1 MSQMVF
7 VRIIIV
13 VDYYVLLLL
22 LLLLFVTLVF
32 ASFSSRRVCLAF
44 VRCISISQSLISDL
58 SLSLSLSLSHQ
69 KHLIMMRAQTGR
81 HHGATVGLFLRSLVL
96 DISSF
101 IFDASYT
108 LAAQRS
114 KISVPQKTHALP
126 RDLPSCLTKRTT
138 FRDLIILSL

>member
-7 VRIIIV
+7 VRIIVV
-13 VDYYVLLLL
+13 VDYYALLLLL

-44 VRCISISQSLISDL
+44 VRCISISQSLISD
-58 SLSLSLSLSHQ
+58 LSLSLSHQ

-114 KISVPQKTHALP
+114 KISVPQKTHAFASRSPFLF
-126 RDLPSCLTKRTT
+126 DQTNNVS
-138 FRDLIILSL
+138 

>member
-7 VRIIIV
+7 IRLIVV
-13 VDYYVLLLL
+13 VDYYALLL
-22 LLLLFVTLVF
+22 LLLLFATLVF

-44 VRCISISQSLISDL
+44 VRCISISQSLI
-58 SLSLSLSLSHQ
+58 SLSLSHQ

-108 LAAQRS
+108 LAAQRA
-114 KISVPQKTHALP
+114 KISVPQKTHAFASRSPFLF
-126 RDLPSCLTKRTT
+126 DQTNNVS
-138 FRDLIILSL
+138 

>member
-22 LLLLFVTLVF
+22 MLFVTLVF

-58 SLSLSLSLSHQ
+58 SLSLSHR
-69 KHLIMMRAQTGR
+69 KHLIMIRAQTGR
-81 HHGATVGLFLRSLVL
+81 HHGATVGLFCDHSWSIFSLPL
-96 DISSF
+96 SSLM
-101 IFDASYT
+101 IYT
-108 LAAQRS
+108 RAVQRS
-114 KISVPQKTHALP
+114 KISTAQKTHACSNLP

>member
-7 VRIIIV
+7 VRIIVV
-13 VDYYVLLLL
+13 VDYYALLLLLL

-32 ASFSSRRVCLAF
+32 SSFSSRRVCLAF
-44 VRCISISQSLISDL
+44 VRCISISRSLISDL
-58 SLSLSLSLSHQ
+58 ILSHQ

-114 KISVPQKTHALP
+114 KISVPQKTHAFASRSPFLF
-126 RDLPSCLTKRTT
+126 DQTNNVS
-138 FRDLIILSL
+138 

>member
-114 KISVPQKTHALP
+114 KISVPQKTHAFASRSPFLF
-126 RDLPSCLTKRTT
+126 DQTNNVS
-138 FRDLIILSL
+138 

>member
-22 LLLLFVTLVF
+22 MLFVTLVF

-44 VRCISISQSLISDL
+44 VRCISISQSLISD
-58 SLSLSLSLSHQ
+58 LSLSLSHQ

-114 KISVPQKTHALP
+114 KISIAQKTHACSNLP

>member
-22 LLLLFVTLVF
+22 LLLLFVTFVF

-44 VRCISISQSLISDL
+44 VRCISISQSLISD
-58 SLSLSLSLSHQ
+58 LSLSLSHQ

>member
-22 LLLLFVTLVF
+22 LLLLLFVTFVF

-44 VRCISISQSLISDL
+44 VRCISISQSLISD
-58 SLSLSLSLSHQ
+58 LSLSLSHQ

>member
-13 VDYYVLLLL
+13 VDYYVLL

-44 VRCISISQSLISDL
+44 VRCISISRSLISDL
-58 SLSLSLSLSHQ
+58 ILSHQ

-96 DISSF
+96 DIPSF

-126 RDLPSCLTKRTT
+126 RDLPSCLTKRST

>member
-7 VRIIIV
+7 VRIIVV
-13 VDYYVLLLL
+13 VDYYALLL

-32 ASFSSRRVCLAF
+32 SSFSSRRVCLAF
-44 VRCISISQSLISDL
+44 VRCISISQSLISD
-58 SLSLSLSLSHQ
+58 LSLSHQ

-101 IFDASYT
+101 IFDESYT

-114 KISVPQKTHALP
+114 KISVAQKTHAFASRSPFLF
-126 RDLPSCLTKRTT
+126 DQTSTV
-138 FRDLIILSL
+138 S

>member
-7 VRIIIV
+7 VRIIVV

-44 VRCISISQSLISDL
+44 VRCISISRSLISDL
-58 SLSLSLSLSHQ
+58 ILSHQ

-114 KISVPQKTHALP
+114 KISVPQKTHAFASRSPFLF
-126 RDLPSCLTKRTT
+126 DQTNNVS
-138 FRDLIILSL
+138 

>member
-7 VRIIIV
+7 VRIIVV
-13 VDYYVLLLL
+13 VDYYALLLL

-58 SLSLSLSLSHQ
+58 SLSLSHQ
-69 KHLIMMRAQTGR
+69 KHLIMRRAQTGR
-81 HHGATVGLFLRSLVL
+81 HHGATVGLFFLSLVL
-96 DISSF
+96 DISSC

-108 LAAQRS
+108 LAAQRA
-114 KISVPQKTHALP
+114 KISVPQKTHAFASRSPFLF
-126 RDLPSCLTKRTT
+126 DQTNNVS
-138 FRDLIILSL
+138 

>member
-7 VRIIIV
+7 VRIIVV

-44 VRCISISQSLISDL
+44 VRCISISQSLISD
-58 SLSLSLSLSHQ
+58 LSLSLSHQ